1 MTVHPARR
9 TLRAAEVPAQGL
21 AVLAGVLAAAGI
33 AVHRTGR
40 RSGATDAE
48 ATMTLPGDGIVS
60 RPTLVCDR
68 VTTYAA
74 SPEEV
79 WPWIVQLGKDRAGW
93 YLPSPVASL
102 VPRRRQGAWVV
113 RPHLQRLVVGEVVPD
128 WGPMPFTVHA
138 VAPYRHIVYSAD
150 RGAGDD
156 PGSSRSL
163 ALSWA
168 LVLRPVGPGTRLH
181 LRLRMRGTARFPA
194 AVQALGGFVDYL
206 TIALLFAGLRQ
217 RLRAATGEDQSAD
230 Q

>member
-1 MTVHPARR
+1 MAVRRARR
-9 TLRAAEVPAQGL
+9 PLGPAELP
-21 AVLAGVLAAAGI
+21 AGVLAAALAAAGVV
-33 AVHRTGR
+33 VHRTGR

-48 ATMTLPGDGIVS
+48 VTMTLPGDAIVS

-102 VPRRRQGAWVV
+102 LPRRRQGAWAV
-113 RPHLQRLVVGEVVPD
+113 RPDLQRLVAGEVVPD

-138 VAPYRHIVYSAD
+138 VEPYRHIVYTAD
-150 RGAGDD
+150 RGAADSD
-156 PGSSRSL
+156 PGSSRPL

-181 LRLRMRGTARFPA
+181 LRLRMRITTRFPA
-194 AVQALGGFVDYL
+194 AVQAIGGFVDYL

-217 RLRAATGEDQSAD
+217 RLRVRHGDDQSAD